1 MILQIR
7 NMASDRCIVMVKN
20 ELKKLGLHF
29 RNVLVGE
36 VDLKENLSKEKIQL
50 LDNALRNVG
59 LELIEDKE
67 SRIVEKIKTYI
78 DQLIVNTNDLHKP
91 NFPDYIH
98 KNLNLDYTYLSNLFS
113 RIQGITI
120 EKYIIQ
126 QKIERVKEFLIF
138 DNLTLSDIA
147 YRMQYSSVAHLS
159 NQFKKVTGYTPSVFK
174 QLRNNAVSD
183 RQMCESYN
191 SIKKLCNNTV
201 ELQRNFTCDCLKL
214 SGSF

>member
-20 ELKKLGLHF
+20 ELKKMGLHF

-36 VDLKENLSKEKIQL
+36 VDIKENLSKEKLQMF
-50 LDNALRNVG
+50 DNALKDVG

-67 SRIVEKIKTYI
+67 SRIVEKIKACI
-78 DQLIVNTNDLHKP
+78 EQLIGTIDDLHKS
-91 NFPDYIH
+91 NFPDSIH
-98 KNLNLDYTYLSNLFS
+98 KNLNLDYTYLSTLFS
-113 RIQGITI
+113 RIQGVTI

-126 QKIERVKEFLIF
+126 RKIEHVKDLLVF

-174 QLRNNAVSD
+174 QLRNNAASD